1 MVSAWQTA
9 IERGGGIGSAML
21 YGAALKSL
29 VDELASTQME
39 KENALALA
47 RDVEKRVGAEAE
59 ELRQARTD
67 LRAERDAYLAVAGRE
82 ERLLRRV
89 AAMQALVDAALDEH
103 RQGVPSRN
111 LKAAIE
117 NYKALR

>member
-1 MVSAWQTA
+1 MSAWQTA

-21 YGAALKSL
+21 YGTPLKAL
-29 VDELASTQME
+29 VDELAATQME
-39 KENALALA
+39 RDNAIGLAKET
-47 RDVEKRVGAEAE
+47 EKRVGAEAE

-67 LRAERDAYLAVAGRE
+67 LRAERDAYLAVAERE
-82 ERLLRRV
+82 EKLLRRV

-117 NYKALR
+117 AYKAIR